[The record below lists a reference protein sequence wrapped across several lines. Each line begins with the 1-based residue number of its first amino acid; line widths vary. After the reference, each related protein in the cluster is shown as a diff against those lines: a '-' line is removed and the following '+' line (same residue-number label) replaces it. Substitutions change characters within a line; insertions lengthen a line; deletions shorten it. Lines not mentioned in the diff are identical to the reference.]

1 MVTERDPPRL
11 RRMSAAAPCQKHLPV
26 PFSLAMNPPRPLRLV
41 KSPVQPAASPLATG
55 AVERSLLV
63 RAAQGG
69 DVRAFASLVEAYY
82 ARCLRFAL
90 HMLSSQGDAEEA
102 VQDTFVRVY
111 RALPT
116 YVEQESFEPWLFR
129 ILANRCRSA
138 GARERRRAEFVEFGE
153 VPDRPSEGRH
163 DDSIAW
169 REEIALALAALP
181 PEQREAFLMRH
192 VEDLSYEDMAI
203 ATGAGIS
210 ALKMRVKRACDS
222 LRVRLTEDDDARRR

>member
-1 MVTERDPPRL
+1 
-11 RRMSAAAPCQKHLPV
+11 
-26 PFSLAMNPPRPLRLV
+26 MNPPRPLRLV
-41 KSPVQPAASPLATG
+41 KTAVQTTAPAPQGG
-55 AVERSLLV
+55 AVERNLLV

-69 DVRAFASLVEAYY
+69 DVRAFASLVDAYY

-90 HMLSSQGDAEEA
+90 HMLSSRGDAEEA

-153 VPDRPSEGRH
+153 VPERPSEGRH
-163 DDSIAW
+163 DESIAW
-169 REEIALALAALP
+169 REEIGLALAALP
-181 PEQREAFLMRH
+181 AEQREAFLMRH

-222 LRVRLTEDDDARRR
+222 LRLRLTED

>member
-1 MVTERDPPRL
+1 
-11 RRMSAAAPCQKHLPV
+11 
-26 PFSLAMNPPRPLRLV
+26 MNRSHPLRLI
-41 KSPVQPAASPLATG
+41 KTSVQPAEAPAAGG

-69 DVRAFASLVEAYY
+69 DVRAFAALVDAYY

-138 GARERRRAEFVEFGE
+138 GARERRRAEFVEYGD
-153 VPDRPSEGRH
+153 VPDRPTEGRH

-169 REEIALALAALP
+169 REEIDRALAELP
-181 PEQREAFLMRH
+181 IEQREAFLMRH
-192 VEDLSYEDMAI
+192 VEDLSYEDMAA

-222 LRVRLTEDDDARRR
+222 LRVRLTEGDDARRR